1 MNMNVLNDRPW
12 GFFLVNK
19 RRRCIKT
26 KFFVIN
32 NKDRNGIGSVEQ

>member
-12 GFFLVNK
+12 GFLVNK
-19 RRRCIKT
+19 KRRCIKT

-32 NKDRNGIGSVEQ
+32 NKARNGIGSVEQ

>member
-1 MNMNVLNDRPW
+1 MFEMTGLGV
-12 GFFLVNK
+12 FLVNK
-19 RRRCIKT
+19 KRRCIKT